1 MAKTM
6 NLEYIELR
14 LDSIKNIN
22 NTMAIDLID
31 QIKNETDIPIILT
44 NRTKCEGGIYTKSED
59 ERIDLLVTCAP
70 LVEYTDIELST
81 DSSLRSKVISSAN
94 NTIISYHNFSKT
106 PSIEQL
112 QVIIDEAHSIGD
124 IAKIALKP
132 QRIED
137 TYTILKLLMDN
148 NDLIAISMDELGK
161 YTRIVA
167 PLMGSPVTYAA
178 IKTNSAPGQLD
189 VTKTSNIIKELKPDK
204 NE

>member
-1 MAKTM
+1 M